1 MERYA
6 MLMNWKDQYC
16 QDDSTTQG
24 NLKIQS
30 NPYQNTMA
38 FSPKLEQT
46 ILKFMWKCKQLQAAK
61 AILRRNSKAEGII
74 FPDFKLYYKITVIK
88 TVCYWH

>member
-24 NLKIQS
+24 NLKIQC
-30 NPYQNTMA
+30 NPYQITNSIFHRTRTKHLKIWMETQNT
-38 FSPKLEQT
+38 L
-46 ILKFMWKCKQLQAAK
+46 IAK
-61 AILRRNSKAEGII
+61 AIL
-74 FPDFKLYYKITVIK
+74 F
-88 TVCYWH
+88 